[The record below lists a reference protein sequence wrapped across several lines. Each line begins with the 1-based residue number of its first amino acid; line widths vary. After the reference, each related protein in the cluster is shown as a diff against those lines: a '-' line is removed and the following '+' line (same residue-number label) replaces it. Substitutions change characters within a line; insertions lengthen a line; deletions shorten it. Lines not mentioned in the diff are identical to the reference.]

1 MSYCCTWMTAGE
13 YMGCFQPCTY
23 RYLLPRLKGTYGY
36 MHRMF
41 STVHIGISFRNKRAL
56 MDTCI
61 YDWRGIYGM
70 CFECIPASA
79 PRNGTSLLWVQGHLQ
94 SANSEVYFSISVNLR
109 SVYSK
114 HIYIYVKYWN
124 LVVYIIQTWR
134 YSFNCPIWGG
144 RLFTRYLQGISLL
157 VHKLHRCPIWV
168 FRAHASA
175 QCLSI
180 TSLIYVPLKIS
191 ACDLQNNV
199 TCSTWE
205 KWKNLRFT
213 LSVSLTHDKSIPW
226 MSPRDRF
233 CSRTCT

>member
-1 MSYCCTWMTAGE
+1 MCETAPVQNLTPVDCLRLPLYMDNCKGIHGMLLPLQVMSYCCTWMTAGE

-114 HIYIYVKYWN
+114 HIYIYVKY
-124 LVVYIIQTWR
+124 
-134 YSFNCPIWGG
+134 
-144 RLFTRYLQGISLL
+144 
-157 VHKLHRCPIWV
+157 
-168 FRAHASA
+168 
-175 QCLSI
+175 
-180 TSLIYVPLKIS
+180 
-191 ACDLQNNV
+191 
-199 TCSTWE
+199 
-205 KWKNLRFT
+205 
-213 LSVSLTHDKSIPW
+213 
-226 MSPRDRF
+226 
-233 CSRTCT
+233 